1 MPVDLTKTTRRR
13 GHYLPLLPQITR
25 TRTATTRRTTTS
37 AIKDFIVHLLPPHN
51 RCWSAGSS
59 PGERAAGRMRLVR
72 RRVMGGRREPNEYDA
87 SAYGAASSLVIVA
100 VWVYYSAQILLFGA
114 EFTKV

>member
-25 TRTATTRRTTTS
+25 TRTATTRSTTMS

-59 PGERAAGRMRLVR
+59 PGARADGRMLLAR
-72 RRVMGGRREPNEYDA
+72 RRAMGGSPMNMTWSGLSSTGGSGSRTFGIAIARSLRPRR
-87 SAYGAASSLVIVA
+87 GFA
-100 VWVYYSAQILLFGA
+100 VRAPL
-114 EFTKV
+114 

>member
-25 TRTATTRRTTTS
+25 TRTATTRSTATS

-51 RCWSAGSS
+51 GTG
-59 PGERAAGRMRLVR
+59 PL
-72 RRVMGGRREPNEYDA
+72 GRRPA
-87 SAYGAASSLVIVA
+87 SELLGVCCWYGGASWEADGSLMNMI
-100 VWVYYSAQILLFGA
+100 
-114 EFTKV
+114 